1 MKTKSSF
8 LAFFGTAASLILL
21 AGCASPGARHDH
33 PADMDP
39 QAMCEMHKKM
49 MGSMTREQ
57 QQSMMD
63 EHMKN
68 MSPEMRSRM
77 QAMHARCS

>member
-1 MKTKSSF
+1 MKRKSSF
-8 LAFFGTAASLILL
+8 PACCAAVSLTLLL
-21 AGCASPGARHDH
+21 AACASPGPRHDN
-33 PADMDP
+33 PAGMDQ

-63 EHMKN
+63 EHMKS
-68 MSPEMRSRM
+68 MSPEMRNRV